1 MAEVY
6 VRPKYFNSAKT
17 TGKSRLTGKSSL
29 SGNSRLSGKSGLTGK
44 STLYGNS
51 KTKKS
56 AESFRRKFG
65 MTLLKQLF
73 PALIIFTLLAVIST
87 SAAPAAESIIRGMK
101 WTLEED
107 FDIKSA
113 FSNLTERLKKDDPEI
128 DSYAKATEPDTI
140 NDFVN
145 NADAEDIS
153 DDFGSEVLG
162 INTLDLFKPV
172 NGTITGLFGERT
184 SRQTGEAEFHCGV
197 DIAVSSEETVYAAE
211 DGRILSIGNDEEL
224 GRYIRI
230 SHEDGLRTVYANLGE
245 STVKVGQ
252 IVKKGDK
259 IAVVKGDDVLNAS
272 HLHFEIWQ
280 DGMPYNPLLQLESY
294 YSIEPS
300 G

>member
-6 VRPKYFNSAKT
+6 VRPKYFSSAKP
-17 TGKSRLTGKSSL
+17 TGKSRLMGKSSL
-29 SGNSRLSGKSGLTGK
+29 SGNSRLSGKSRLIGQ
-44 STLYGNS
+44 STLCGNS

-56 AESFRRKFG
+56 EESFRRKFG

-73 PALIIFTLLAVIST
+73 PALLIFTILAVIST

-113 FSNLTERLKKDDPEI
+113 FSNLAERFKKDEPEI

-145 NADAEDIS
+145 NIDTDNIS

-162 INTLDLFKPV
+162 IKTLDLFKPV
-172 NGTITGLFGERT
+172 NGTITGLFGEIT
-184 SRQTGEAEFHCGV
+184 NPQTGEKEFHCGI
-197 DIAVSSEETVYAAE
+197 DIAVSREETIYAAA
-211 DGRILSIGNDEEL
+211 DGRVLGVGADEEL

-230 SHEDGLRTVYANLGE
+230 NHGDELRTVYANLGE
-245 STVKVGQ
+245 TTVKVGQ
-252 IVKKGDK
+252 TVQKGDK
-259 IAVVKGDDVLNAS
+259 IGVVKIDVASNAS

-280 DGMPYNPLLQLESY
+280 DNMPYNPLLQLESY